1 MATKQFAKNSGMVLM
16 VDELKPCP
24 ELMRVLLLDSKS
36 LSVVICHFNEVA
48 GPKSHNVQR
57 P

>member
-1 MATKQFAKNSGMVLM
+1 M

-24 ELMRVLLLDSKS
+24 ELMRVLLLNSKS